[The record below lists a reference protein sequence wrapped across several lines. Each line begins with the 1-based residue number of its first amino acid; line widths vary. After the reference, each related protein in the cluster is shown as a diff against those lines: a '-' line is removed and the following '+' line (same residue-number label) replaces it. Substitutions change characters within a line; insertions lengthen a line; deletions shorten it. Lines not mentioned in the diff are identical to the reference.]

1 MIYFFQAAYTI
12 DAGDIRLIRPLLYT
26 REKALRDF
34 SYAAGLPVIA
44 DNCPACFEEPK
55 ERHHLKKML
64 AREEALNP
72 TLYSNLRQVGLLVL
86 VEQWLIMI
94 GFCAMLHSA
103 RRPHNAGPVGL
114 ETAASELYLPGAEQ
128 GDELRLAGWAGR
140 R

>member
-1 MIYFFQAAYTI
+1 MGFQAAYTI

-72 TLYSNLRQVGLLVL
+72 TLYSNLRQVGFRVSPSVRFL
-86 VEQWLIMI
+86 
-94 GFCAMLHSA
+94 
-103 RRPHNAGPVGL
+103 PNVG
-114 ETAASELYLPGAEQ
+114 
-128 GDELRLAGWAGR
+128 
-140 R
+140 